1 MVRNYTVALV
11 CTAAVLVCGCQ
22 KEEQSPVTAGHTV
35 TLRANAPGNESTKNN
50 FDKDGNIYWLP
61 NDAIGVTTE
70 GAQTLSKL
78 TLSGSGYS
86 QGGNFTGEVTGTV
99 GTWAV
104 YPYNA
109 NHQISGTTL
118 TYNLPATYKYS
129 SVDQNYYTAETTSYN
144 NSANI
149 PGYGK
154 IIKNDDG
161 TFSTDFKHL
170 CGVLCI
176 KIKDLPSGT
185 GYIKLTANQKI
196 TGDFTVDLSQDTP
209 ELASTTAS
217 GSENTITINFSAAVQ
232 NASGVFFF
240 PMPVGTYNVTVEVGY
255 SDPNRGQMAR
265 ITTSRTTSIDRKQ
278 IRKISMSYDTMATG
292 SYYIVSGHKFVDLGL
307 KSGLL
312 WADRNVGAENY
323 YNYGDRWVWADLSKA
338 VAQWNSYN
346 GYLRVPT
353 ANEAKELLT
362 YDYCTLTDTYRS
374 NVHGMLVTGKNGNTN
389 SIFFPYTGGYSNG
402 KQISTPESEGCYW
415 TSTPTYEKES
425 SYAWEYLC
433 GDYNNVFSAEV
444 KDTGGQEKSFSVR
457 LVVSK
462 DNA

>member
-11 CTAAVLVCGCQ
+11 CIAAVLVCGCQ

-86 QGGNFTGEVTGTV
+86 QEGNFTGDITGTLSNY
-99 GTWAV
+99 AI
-104 YPYNA
+104 YPYSES
-109 NHQISGTTL
+109 HKIDGTKL
-118 TYNLPATYKYS
+118 TFNLPATYKYS
-129 SVDQNYYTAETTSYN
+129 SVDLDYYTAETTSYN
-144 NSANI
+144 TSANI
-149 PGYGK
+149 PGYGT

-161 TFSTDFKHL
+161 TFSTEFKHL
-170 CGVLCI
+170 CGALCI
-176 KIKDLPSGT
+176 KVNNLPST
-185 GYIKLTANQKI
+185 SGYVTLTADRKI
-196 TGDFTVDLSQDTP
+196 TGDFSVDLNQGAP
-209 ELASTTAS
+209 ELTSTATS
-217 GSENTITINFSAAVQ
+217 GTENTITINYHSTKD
-232 NASGVFFF
+232 NGDGVFFF

-255 SDPNRGQMAR
+255 TDPNRGKMAR

-312 WADRNVGAENY
+312 WADRNIGAENDY
-323 YNYGDRWVWADLSKA
+323 DYGGYWKWADLSSA
-338 VAQWNSYN
+338 VAQWNSYKD
-346 GYLRVPT
+346 YIRVPT

-374 NVHGMLVTGKNGNTN
+374 NFHGMLVTGKNGN
-389 SIFFPYTGGYSNG
+389 SIFFPYAGSYKNG
-402 KQISTPESEGCYW
+402 DQKSTPGSEGCYW
-415 TSTPTYEKES
+415 TITP
-425 SYAWEYLC
+425 YAYNDSQAWQYLC
-433 GDYNNVFSAEV
+433 GSYAAGFSAGV
-444 KDTGGQEKSFSVR
+444 NDTGDCGKSQSVR

-462 DNA
+462 KDA